1 MSSWVFFDVKTLRQA
16 GQVNRACLDAFFSQ
30 SVLTEQF
37 YEGDASA
44 LSFFL

>member
-30 SVLTEQF
+30 SLLTEEF
-37 YEGDASA
+37 YDGDIFA
-44 LSFFL
+44 LSFSS